1 MITGTLY
8 EAGKMMTMQNKWEQK
23 KTTGNVL
30 KEEKTELTPEERQLQ
45 TYREQL
51 EETKKGNEYSALYSK
66 IQSGQKLSPAEEDKL
81 KEKDMKSY
89 LEYKANQAE
98 QEAYEERLKRCRT
111 KDEAQRLQTA
121 KMQGNLSKM
130 KNIENDPYISDAEKL
145 KMARIIQ
152 GDTTATAK
160 IYEEFTQSEE
170 YEKMPTEGELQQ
182 LRKMERDAENAE
194 LQEAKDDLSKSQEQE
209 VVGESADASNNFVG
223 TSVNTEQKVS
233 AEDNIK
239 MDARETAAL
248 IKEKEKSF
256 SGSDTE
262 VLMEMQS
269 IVGKLK
275 SESKGNNI
283 DIFA

>member
-8 EAGKMMTMQNKWEQK
+8 EAGKMMVMQNKWEQK
-23 KTTGNVL
+23 KSTGNINK
-30 KEEKTELTPEERQLQ
+30 KEQKELTPQERKLQ
-45 TYREQL
+45 RYREQL

-81 KEKDMKSY
+81 KAQDMKAY
-89 LEYKANQAE
+89 LDYKADQAE

-121 KMQGNLSKM
+121 KMQGNLSKI

-152 GDTTATAK
+152 GDTTANAK
-160 IYEEFTQSEE
+160 IYQEFTQSEE

-194 LQEAKDDLSKSQEQE
+194 LQEIKEDTSESRESESEIVDEPTEVSNDLK
-209 VVGESADASNNFVG
+209 
-223 TSVNTEQKVS
+223 QKVTN
-233 AEDNIK
+233 EENMK
-239 MDARETAAL
+239 TDAQETVSL
-248 IKEKEKSF
+248 IMEKEKSY
-256 SGSDTE
+256 SRSDTE

-269 IVGKLK
+269 IIGKLK
-275 SESKGNNI
+275 SESKGNNV

>member
-8 EAGKMMTMQNKWEQK
+8 EAGKMMVMQNKWEQK
-23 KTTGNVL
+23 KSTGNINK
-30 KEEKTELTPEERQLQ
+30 KEQKELTPQERELQ
-45 TYREQL
+45 RYREQL

-81 KEKDMKSY
+81 KAQDMKAY
-89 LEYKANQAE
+89 LDYKADQAE

-121 KMQGNLSKM
+121 KMQGNLSKI

-152 GDTTATAK
+152 GDTTANAK
-160 IYEEFTQSEE
+160 IYQEFTQSEE

-182 LRKMERDAENAE
+182 LRKMERDAENEE
-194 LQEAKDDLSKSQEQE
+194 LLEIKEDISEGQES
-209 VVGESADASNNFVG
+209 ESEIVDETTDASNDLK
-223 TSVNTEQKVS
+223 QKVTN
-233 AEDNIK
+233 EENMK
-239 MDARETAAL
+239 TDAQETVSL
-248 IKEKEKSF
+248 IKEKEKSY

-269 IVGKLK
+269 IIGKLK
-275 SESKGNNI
+275 SESKGNNV

>member
-23 KTTGNVL
+23 KSTGNVL
-30 KEEKTELTPEERQLQ
+30 KKEKKELTPEERQLQ
-45 TYREQL
+45 DYREQL

-145 KMARIIQ
+145 KMARVIQ

-160 IYEEFTQSEE
+160 IYQEFTQSEE
-170 YEKMPTEGELQQ
+170 YEMMPTEGELQQ
-182 LRKMERDAENAE
+182 LRKMERDAEDAE
-194 LQEAKDDLSKSQEQE
+194 LQETKDTLTESKEQE
-209 VVGESADASNNFVG
+209 PEVTDEPIEDYSGP
-223 TSVNTEQKVS
+223 EQKALDTDNMKTDAKETVS
-233 AEDNIK
+233 
-239 MDARETAAL
+239 L
-248 IKEKEKSF
+248 IKEKEKSY
-256 SGSDTE
+256 SGNDTE

-269 IVGKLK
+269 IIGKLK
-275 SESKGNNI
+275 SETKGNNV
-283 DIFA
+283 DILA

>member
-30 KEEKTELTPEERQLQ
+30 KKEKKELTPEERQLQ

-194 LQEAKDDLSKSQEQE
+194 LQEVKDDISEKQEPE
-209 VVGESADASNNFVG
+209 VADEQANGVNNL
-223 TSVNTEQKVS
+223 EQKVS
-233 AEDNIK
+233 DNKNIK
-239 MDARETAAL
+239 TDAKETVSL
-248 IKEKEKSF
+248 IKEKEKSY

-269 IVGKLK
+269 IIGKLK

>member
-8 EAGKMMTMQNKWEQK
+8 EAGKMMVMQNKWEQK
-23 KTTGNVL
+23 KSTGNINK
-30 KEEKTELTPEERQLQ
+30 KEQKELTPQERELQ
-45 TYREQL
+45 RYREQL

-81 KEKDMKSY
+81 KAQDMKAY
-89 LEYKANQAE
+89 LDYKADQAE

-121 KMQGNLSKM
+121 KMQGNLSKI

-152 GDTTATAK
+152 GDTTANAK
-160 IYEEFTQSEE
+160 IYQEFTQSEE

-194 LQEAKDDLSKSQEQE
+194 LQEIKENISESQESESEIVDEPTE
-209 VVGESADASNNFVG
+209 VSNDLN
-223 TSVNTEQKVS
+223 QKVTN
-233 AEDNIK
+233 EENMK
-239 MDARETAAL
+239 TDAQETVSL
-248 IKEKEKSF
+248 IKEKEKTY

-269 IVGKLK
+269 IIGKLK
-275 SESKGNNI
+275 SESKGNNV

>member
-23 KTTGNVL
+23 KSTGNVL
-30 KEEKTELTPEERQLQ
+30 KKEKKELTPEERQLQ
-45 TYREQL
+45 DYREQL
-51 EETKKGNEYSALYSK
+51 EETKKENEYSALYSK

-111 KDEAQRLQTA
+111 KDEAQRLQTT
-121 KMQGNLSKM
+121 KMQSNLSKM

-145 KMARIIQ
+145 KMARVIQ
-152 GDTTATAK
+152 GDTTVTAK
-160 IYEEFTQSEE
+160 IYQEFTQSEE

-194 LQEAKDDLSKSQEQE
+194 LQETEDTLTESKEQE
-209 VVGESADASNNFVG
+209 SEVADEPIEDYSG
-223 TSVNTEQKVS
+223 PEQKALDTDNMKTDAKETVS
-233 AEDNIK
+233 
-239 MDARETAAL
+239 L
-248 IKEKEKSF
+248 IKEKEKSY
-256 SGSDTE
+256 SGNDTE

-269 IVGKLK
+269 IIGKLK
-275 SESKGNNI
+275 SETKGNNV

>member
-8 EAGKMMTMQNKWEQK
+8 EAGKMMVMQNKWEQK
-23 KTTGNVL
+23 KSSGNINK
-30 KEEKTELTPEERQLQ
+30 KEQKELTSQERELQ
-45 TYREQL
+45 RYREQL

-81 KEKDMKSY
+81 KAQDMKAY
-89 LEYKANQAE
+89 LDYKADQAE

-121 KMQGNLSKM
+121 KMQGNLSKI

-152 GDTTATAK
+152 GDTTANAK
-160 IYEEFTQSEE
+160 IYQEFTQSEE

-194 LQEAKDDLSKSQEQE
+194 LQEIKEDISEGQES
-209 VVGESADASNNFVG
+209 ESEIVDEPTDASNDLK
-223 TSVNTEQKVS
+223 QKVTN
-233 AEDNIK
+233 EENMK
-239 MDARETAAL
+239 TDAQETVSL
-248 IKEKEKSF
+248 IKEKEKSY

-269 IVGKLK
+269 LIGKLK
-275 SESKGNNI
+275 SESKGNNV

>member
-23 KTTGNVL
+23 KSTGNVL
-30 KEEKTELTPEERQLQ
+30 KKEKKELTPEERQLQ
-45 TYREQL
+45 DYREQL
-51 EETKKGNEYSALYSK
+51 EETRKGNEYSALYSK

-145 KMARIIQ
+145 KMARVIQ

-160 IYEEFTQSEE
+160 IYQEFTQSEE

-182 LRKMERDAENAE
+182 LRKMERDAEDAE
-194 LQEAKDDLSKSQEQE
+194 LLETKDTLNESKEQE
-209 VVGESADASNNFVG
+209 SEVTDEPIEDYSIL
-223 TSVNTEQKVS
+223 EQKALDTDNMKTDAKETVS
-233 AEDNIK
+233 
-239 MDARETAAL
+239 L
-248 IKEKEKSF
+248 IKEKEKSY
-256 SGSDTE
+256 SGNDTE

-269 IVGKLK
+269 IIGKLK
-275 SESKGNNI
+275 SETKGNNV

>member
-23 KTTGNVL
+23 KSTGNVL
-30 KEEKTELTPEERQLQ
+30 KKEKKELTPEERQLQ
-45 TYREQL
+45 DYREQL
-51 EETKKGNEYSALYSK
+51 EETRKGNEYSALYSK

-98 QEAYEERLKRCRT
+98 QEAYAERLKRCRT
-111 KDEAQRLQTA
+111 KDEAQRLQTS

-145 KMARIIQ
+145 KMARVIQ
-152 GDTTATAK
+152 GDTVATAK
-160 IYEEFTQSEE
+160 IYQEFNQSEE
-170 YEKMPTEGELQQ
+170 YDKLPTEGELEQF
-182 LRKMERDAENAE
+182 RKMERDAENAE
-194 LQEAKDDLSKSQEQE
+194 LQEANNDEIIKTDAQE
-209 VVGESADASNNFVG
+209 
-223 TSVNTEQKVS
+223 TVS
-233 AEDNIK
+233 
-239 MDARETAAL
+239 L
-248 IKEKEKSF
+248 IKEKERSY

-269 IVGKLK
+269 IIGKLK
-275 SESKGNNI
+275 SESKGNNV
-283 DIFA
+283 DMFV

>member
-8 EAGKMMTMQNKWEQK
+8 EAGKMMVMQNKWEQK
-23 KTTGNVL
+23 KSTGNINK
-30 KEEKTELTPEERQLQ
+30 KEQKELTPQERELQ
-45 TYREQL
+45 RYREQL

-81 KEKDMKSY
+81 KAQDMKAY
-89 LEYKANQAE
+89 LDYKADQAE

-121 KMQGNLSKM
+121 KMQGNLSKI

-152 GDTTATAK
+152 GDTTANAK
-160 IYEEFTQSEE
+160 IYQEFTQSEE

-194 LQEAKDDLSKSQEQE
+194 LQEIKEDISEGQESKSEIVDE
-209 VVGESADASNNFVG
+209 TTDASNDLK
-223 TSVNTEQKVS
+223 QKVTN
-233 AEDNIK
+233 EENMK
-239 MDARETAAL
+239 TDAQETVSL
-248 IKEKEKSF
+248 IKEKEKSY

-269 IVGKLK
+269 IIGKLK
-275 SESKGNNI
+275 SESKGNNV

>member
-8 EAGKMMTMQNKWEQK
+8 EAGKMMVMQNKWEQK
-23 KTTGNVL
+23 KSTGNIN
-30 KEEKTELTPEERQLQ
+30 KKDQKELTPQERDLQ
-45 TYREQL
+45 RYREQL

-81 KEKDMKSY
+81 KAQDMKAY
-89 LEYKANQAE
+89 LDYKADQAE

-111 KDEAQRLQTA
+111 KDEVQRLQTA
-121 KMQGNLSKM
+121 KMQGNLSKI

-152 GDTTATAK
+152 GDTTANAK
-160 IYEEFTQSEE
+160 IYQEFTQSEE

-194 LQEAKDDLSKSQEQE
+194 LQEIKEDISESQESESEIVDEPTE
-209 VVGESADASNNFVG
+209 VSNDLN
-223 TSVNTEQKVS
+223 QKVTN
-233 AEDNIK
+233 EENMK
-239 MDARETAAL
+239 TDAQETVSL
-248 IKEKEKSF
+248 IKEKEKSY

-269 IVGKLK
+269 IIGKLK
-275 SESKGNNI
+275 LESKGNNI

>member
-8 EAGKMMTMQNKWEQK
+8 EAGKMMVMQNKWEQK
-23 KTTGNVL
+23 KSTGNINK
-30 KEEKTELTPEERQLQ
+30 KEQKELTPQERELQ
-45 TYREQL
+45 RYREQL

-81 KEKDMKSY
+81 KAQDMKAY
-89 LEYKANQAE
+89 LDYKADQAE

-121 KMQGNLSKM
+121 KMQGNLSKI

-152 GDTTATAK
+152 GDTTANAK
-160 IYEEFTQSEE
+160 IYQEFTQSEE

-194 LQEAKDDLSKSQEQE
+194 LQEIKEDISESQESESEIVDEPTE
-209 VVGESADASNNFVG
+209 VSNDLN
-223 TSVNTEQKVS
+223 QKVTN
-233 AEDNIK
+233 EENMK
-239 MDARETAAL
+239 TDAQETVSL
-248 IKEKEKSF
+248 IKEKEKSY

-269 IVGKLK
+269 IIGKLK
-275 SESKGNNI
+275 LESKGNNI

>member
-8 EAGKMMTMQNKWEQK
+8 EAGKMMVMQNKWEQK
-23 KTTGNVL
+23 KSIGNINK
-30 KEEKTELTPEERQLQ
+30 KEQKELTPQERELQ
-45 TYREQL
+45 RYREQL
-51 EETKKGNEYSALYSK
+51 EETKKGNECSALYSK

-81 KEKDMKSY
+81 KAQDMKAY
-89 LEYKANQAE
+89 LDYKADQAE
-98 QEAYEERLKRCRT
+98 QEAYEERLKKCRT

-121 KMQGNLSKM
+121 KMQGNLSKI

-152 GDTTATAK
+152 GDTTANAK
-160 IYEEFTQSEE
+160 IYQEFTQSEE

-194 LQEAKDDLSKSQEQE
+194 LQEIKENISESQESESEIVDEPTE
-209 VVGESADASNNFVG
+209 VSNDLN
-223 TSVNTEQKVS
+223 QKVTN
-233 AEDNIK
+233 EENMK
-239 MDARETAAL
+239 TDAQETVSL
-248 IKEKEKSF
+248 IKEKEKSY

-269 IVGKLK
+269 IIGKLK
-275 SESKGNNI
+275 SESKGNNV

>member
-8 EAGKMMTMQNKWEQK
+8 EAGKMMTLQNKWEQK
-23 KTTGNVL
+23 KSTGNVL
-30 KEEKTELTPEERQLQ
+30 KKEKKELTPEERQLQ
-45 TYREQL
+45 DYREQL

-111 KDEAQRLQTA
+111 KDEAQCLQTA

-145 KMARIIQ
+145 KMARVIQ

-160 IYEEFTQSEE
+160 IYQEFTQSEE

-182 LRKMERDAENAE
+182 LRKMERDAEDAE
-194 LQEAKDDLSKSQEQE
+194 LQEAKDTLTENQEQE
-209 VVGESADASNNFVG
+209 SEVTDEPIGDYSIP
-223 TSVNTEQKVS
+223 EQKALDTDNMKTDAKETVS
-233 AEDNIK
+233 
-239 MDARETAAL
+239 L
-248 IKEKEKSF
+248 IKEKEKSY
-256 SGSDTE
+256 SGNDTE

-269 IVGKLK
+269 IIGKLK
-275 SESKGNNI
+275 SETKGNNV

>member
-8 EAGKMMTMQNKWEQK
+8 EAGKMMVMQNKWEQK
-23 KTTGNVL
+23 KSTGNINK
-30 KEEKTELTPEERQLQ
+30 KEQKELTPQERELQ
-45 TYREQL
+45 RYREQL

-81 KEKDMKSY
+81 KAQDMKAY
-89 LEYKANQAE
+89 LDYKADQAE
-98 QEAYEERLKRCRT
+98 QEVYEERLKRCRT

-121 KMQGNLSKM
+121 KMQGNLSKI

-152 GDTTATAK
+152 GDTTANAK
-160 IYEEFTQSEE
+160 IYQEFTQSEE

-182 LRKMERDAENAE
+182 LRKMERDAENEE
-194 LQEAKDDLSKSQEQE
+194 LLEIKEDISEGQES
-209 VVGESADASNNFVG
+209 ESEIVDETTDASNDLK
-223 TSVNTEQKVS
+223 QKVTN
-233 AEDNIK
+233 EENMK
-239 MDARETAAL
+239 TDAQETVSL
-248 IKEKEKSF
+248 IKEKEKSY

-269 IVGKLK
+269 IIGKLK
-275 SESKGNNI
+275 SESKGNNV

>member
-8 EAGKMMTMQNKWEQK
+8 EAGKMMVMQNKWEQK
-23 KTTGNVL
+23 KSTGNINK
-30 KEEKTELTPEERQLQ
+30 KEQKELTPQERELQ
-45 TYREQL
+45 RYREQL

-81 KEKDMKSY
+81 KTQDMKAY
-89 LEYKANQAE
+89 LDYKADQAE
-98 QEAYEERLKRCRT
+98 QEAYEERLKKCRT

-121 KMQGNLSKM
+121 KMQGNLSKI

-152 GDTTATAK
+152 GDTTANAK
-160 IYEEFTQSEE
+160 IYQEFTQSEE

-194 LQEAKDDLSKSQEQE
+194 LQEIKEDISERQESESEIVDEPTEVSNDL
-209 VVGESADASNNFVG
+209 N
-223 TSVNTEQKVS
+223 QKVTN
-233 AEDNIK
+233 EENMK
-239 MDARETAAL
+239 TDAQETVSL
-248 IKEKEKSF
+248 IKEKEKSY

-269 IVGKLK
+269 IIGKLK
-275 SESKGNNI
+275 SESKGNNV

>member
-8 EAGKMMTMQNKWEQK
+8 EAGKMMVMQNKWEQK
-23 KTTGNVL
+23 KSTGNINK
-30 KEEKTELTPEERQLQ
+30 KEQKELTPQERELQ
-45 TYREQL
+45 RYREQL

-81 KEKDMKSY
+81 KAQDMKAY
-89 LEYKANQAE
+89 LDYKADHAE

-121 KMQGNLSKM
+121 KMQGNLSKI

-152 GDTTATAK
+152 GDTTANAK
-160 IYEEFTQSEE
+160 IYQEFTQSEE

-194 LQEAKDDLSKSQEQE
+194 LQEIKEDISEGQESKSEIVDE
-209 VVGESADASNNFVG
+209 TTDASNDLK
-223 TSVNTEQKVS
+223 QKVTN
-233 AEDNIK
+233 EENMK
-239 MDARETAAL
+239 TDAQETVSL
-248 IKEKEKSF
+248 IKEKEKSY

-269 IVGKLK
+269 IIGKLK
-275 SESKGNNI
+275 SESKGNNV

>member
-30 KEEKTELTPEERQLQ
+30 KKEKKELTPEERQLQ

-51 EETKKGNEYSALYSK
+51 EETRKGNEYSALYSK

-89 LEYKANQAE
+89 LEYKANRAE

-130 KNIENDPYISDAEKL
+130 KDIENDPYISDAEKL
-145 KMARIIQ
+145 KMARVIQ
-152 GDTTATAK
+152 GNTTATAK
-160 IYEEFTQSEE
+160 IYQEFTQSEE
-170 YEKMPTEGELQQ
+170 YDRMPTEGELQQ

-194 LQEAKDDLSKSQEQE
+194 LQEIKEDLSEVQEQGSE
-209 VVGESADASNNFVG
+209 VIDEPSDDFIDL
-223 TSVNTEQKVS
+223 EQKVS
-233 AEDNIK
+233 NDESLK
-239 MDARETAAL
+239 KDAQETVSL
-248 IKEKEKSF
+248 IKKKEKSY

-269 IVGKLK
+269 IIGKLK
-275 SESKGNNI
+275 SESKGNSV
-283 DIFA
+283 DMFV

>member
-30 KEEKTELTPEERQLQ
+30 KKEKKELTPEERQLQ

-89 LEYKANQAE
+89 LEYKAKQAE

-170 YEKMPTEGELQQ
+170 FEKMPTEGELQQ

-194 LQEAKDDLSKSQEQE
+194 LQEIKENLSGVQEQGSE
-209 VVGESADASNNFVG
+209 VVDEPSDDFIDL
-223 TSVNTEQKVS
+223 EQKVS
-233 AEDNIK
+233 NDESLK
-239 MDARETAAL
+239 KDAQETVSL
-248 IKEKEKSF
+248 IKEKEKSY

-269 IVGKLK
+269 IIGKLK
-275 SESKGNNI
+275 SESKGNNV
-283 DIFA
+283 DIFV

>member
-8 EAGKMMTMQNKWEQK
+8 EAGKMMTMQNKWDQK
-23 KTTGNVL
+23 KSTGNVL
-30 KEEKTELTPEERQLQ
+30 KKEKKELTPEERQLQ
-45 TYREQL
+45 DYREQL
-51 EETKKGNEYSALYSK
+51 EETRKGNEYSALYSK

-98 QEAYEERLKRCRT
+98 QEAYAERLKRCRT
-111 KDEAQRLQTA
+111 KDEAQRLQTS

-152 GDTTATAK
+152 GDATATAK

-194 LQEAKDDLSKSQEQE
+194 LQEIKEDLSEVQEQGSE
-209 VVGESADASNNFVG
+209 VIDEPSDDFIDL
-223 TSVNTEQKVS
+223 EQKVS
-233 AEDNIK
+233 NDESLK
-239 MDARETAAL
+239 KDAQETVSL
-248 IKEKEKSF
+248 IKEKEKSY

-269 IVGKLK
+269 IIGKLK
-275 SESKGNNI
+275 SESKGNSV
-283 DIFA
+283 DMFV

>member
-8 EAGKMMTMQNKWEQK
+8 EAGKMMVMQNKWEQK
-23 KTTGNVL
+23 KSTGNINK
-30 KEEKTELTPEERQLQ
+30 KEQKELTPQERELQ
-45 TYREQL
+45 RYREQL

-81 KEKDMKSY
+81 KTQDMKAY
-89 LEYKANQAE
+89 LDYKADQAE
-98 QEAYEERLKRCRT
+98 QEAYEERLKKCRT

-121 KMQGNLSKM
+121 KMQGNLSKI

-152 GDTTATAK
+152 GDATANAK
-160 IYEEFTQSEE
+160 IYQEFTQSEE

-194 LQEAKDDLSKSQEQE
+194 LQEIKEDISERQESESEIVDEPTEVSNDL
-209 VVGESADASNNFVG
+209 N
-223 TSVNTEQKVS
+223 QKVTN
-233 AEDNIK
+233 EENMK
-239 MDARETAAL
+239 TDAQETVSL
-248 IKEKEKSF
+248 IKEKEKSY

-269 IVGKLK
+269 IIGKLK
-275 SESKGNNI
+275 SESKGNNV

>member
-8 EAGKMMTMQNKWEQK
+8 EAGKMMVMQNKWEQK
-23 KTTGNVL
+23 KSTGNINK
-30 KEEKTELTPEERQLQ
+30 KEQKELTPQERELQ
-45 TYREQL
+45 RYREQL

-81 KEKDMKSY
+81 KTQDMKAY
-89 LEYKANQAE
+89 LDYKADQAE

-121 KMQGNLSKM
+121 KMQGNLSKI

-152 GDTTATAK
+152 GDTTANAK
-160 IYEEFTQSEE
+160 IYQEFTQSEE

-194 LQEAKDDLSKSQEQE
+194 LQEIKEDISESQES
-209 VVGESADASNNFVG
+209 ESEIVDEPTDASNDLN
-223 TSVNTEQKVS
+223 QKVTN
-233 AEDNIK
+233 EENMK
-239 MDARETAAL
+239 TDAQETVSL
-248 IKEKEKSF
+248 IKEKEKSY

-269 IVGKLK
+269 IIGKLK

>member
-8 EAGKMMTMQNKWEQK
+8 EAGKMMVMQNKWEQK
-23 KTTGNVL
+23 KSTGNINK
-30 KEEKTELTPEERQLQ
+30 KEQKELTPQERELQ
-45 TYREQL
+45 RYREQL

-81 KEKDMKSY
+81 KAQDMKAY
-89 LEYKANQAE
+89 LDYKANQAE
-98 QEAYEERLKRCRT
+98 QEAYEERLKKCRT

-121 KMQGNLSKM
+121 KMQGNLSKI

-152 GDTTATAK
+152 GDTTANAK
-160 IYEEFTQSEE
+160 IYQEFTQSEE

-194 LQEAKDDLSKSQEQE
+194 LQEIKEDISEGQESESEIVDETTDTSNDLK
-209 VVGESADASNNFVG
+209 
-223 TSVNTEQKVS
+223 QKVTN
-233 AEDNIK
+233 EENMK
-239 MDARETAAL
+239 TDAQETVSL
-248 IKEKEKSF
+248 IKEKEKSY

-269 IVGKLK
+269 IIGKLK
-275 SESKGNNI
+275 SESKGNNV

>member
-8 EAGKMMTMQNKWEQK
+8 EAGKMMVMQNKWEQK
-23 KTTGNVL
+23 KSTGNINK
-30 KEEKTELTPEERQLQ
+30 KEQKELTPQERELQ
-45 TYREQL
+45 RYREQL

-81 KEKDMKSY
+81 KAQDMKAY
-89 LEYKANQAE
+89 LDYKADQAE

-121 KMQGNLSKM
+121 KMQGNLSKI

-152 GDTTATAK
+152 GDTTANAK
-160 IYEEFTQSEE
+160 IYQEFTQSEE

-194 LQEAKDDLSKSQEQE
+194 LQEIKEDISESQESESEIVDEPTE
-209 VVGESADASNNFVG
+209 VSNDLN
-223 TSVNTEQKVS
+223 QKVTN
-233 AEDNIK
+233 EENMK
-239 MDARETAAL
+239 TDAQETVSL
-248 IKEKEKSF
+248 IKEKEKSY

-262 VLMEMQS
+262 VLMEIQS
-269 IVGKLK
+269 IIGKLK
-275 SESKGNNI
+275 LESKGNNI

>member
-8 EAGKMMTMQNKWEQK
+8 EAGKMMVMQNKWEQK
-23 KTTGNVL
+23 KSTGNINK
-30 KEEKTELTPEERQLQ
+30 KEQKELTPQERELQ
-45 TYREQL
+45 RYREQL

-81 KEKDMKSY
+81 KAQDMKAY
-89 LEYKANQAE
+89 LDYKADQAE

-121 KMQGNLSKM
+121 KMQGNLSKI

-152 GDTTATAK
+152 GDTTANAK
-160 IYEEFTQSEE
+160 IYQEFTQSEE

-194 LQEAKDDLSKSQEQE
+194 LQEIKEDISEGQES
-209 VVGESADASNNFVG
+209 ESEIVDEPTDASNDLK
-223 TSVNTEQKVS
+223 QKATNEENMKTDAQETVS
-233 AEDNIK
+233 
-239 MDARETAAL
+239 L
-248 IKEKEKSF
+248 IKEKEKSY

-269 IVGKLK
+269 IIGKLK

>member
-8 EAGKMMTMQNKWEQK
+8 EAGKMMTLQNKWEQK
-23 KTTGNVL
+23 KSTGNVL
-30 KEEKTELTPEERQLQ
+30 KKEKKELTPEERQLQ
-45 TYREQL
+45 DYREQL
-51 EETKKGNEYSALYSK
+51 EETRKGNEYSALYSK

-98 QEAYEERLKRCRT
+98 QEAYEERLKNCRT

-160 IYEEFTQSEE
+160 IYQEFTQSEE

-182 LRKMERDAENAE
+182 LRKMERDVENAE
-194 LQEAKDDLSKSQEQE
+194 LQEVKEDLSEDQEQKQEIVDEPADVSDDLK
-209 VVGESADASNNFVG
+209 
-223 TSVNTEQKVS
+223 QKVS
-233 AEDNIK
+233 IEEK
-239 MDARETAAL
+239 MKTDVQETVSL
-248 IKEKEKSF
+248 IKKKEKSY

-269 IVGKLK
+269 IIGKLK
-275 SESKGNNI
+275 SESKGNNV

>member
-30 KEEKTELTPEERQLQ
+30 KKEKKELTPEERQLQ

-194 LQEAKDDLSKSQEQE
+194 LQQVKDDLSEDQEQE
-209 VVGESADASNNFVG
+209 IADEPADD
-223 TSVNTEQKVS
+223 SVDLEQKVP
-233 AEDNIK
+233 DNENMK
-239 MDARETAAL
+239 TDAKETVSL
-248 IKEKEKSF
+248 IKEKERSY

-269 IVGKLK
+269 IIGKLK
-275 SESKGNNI
+275 SESKGNNV

>member
-8 EAGKMMTMQNKWEQK
+8 EAGKMMVMQNKWEQK
-23 KTTGNVL
+23 KSTGNINK
-30 KEEKTELTPEERQLQ
+30 KEQKELTPQERELQ
-45 TYREQL
+45 RYREQL

-81 KEKDMKSY
+81 KAQDMKAY
-89 LEYKANQAE
+89 LDYKADQAE

-121 KMQGNLSKM
+121 KMQGNLSKI

-152 GDTTATAK
+152 GDTTANAK
-160 IYEEFTQSEE
+160 IYQEFTQSEE

-194 LQEAKDDLSKSQEQE
+194 LQEIKEDISERQESESEIVDEPTEVSNDL
-209 VVGESADASNNFVG
+209 N
-223 TSVNTEQKVS
+223 QKVTN
-233 AEDNIK
+233 EENMK
-239 MDARETAAL
+239 TDAQETVSL
-248 IKEKEKSF
+248 IKEKEKTY

-269 IVGKLK
+269 IIGKLK
-275 SESKGNNI
+275 SESKGINV
-283 DIFA
+283 DLFA